1 MAYENPDAQE
11 LSEILDAVST
21 KVPDMIT
28 NILKTVYSAEAG
40 RNVGQAVGNL
50 FRELVDAGIPYEM
63 AVKMASDYMISF
75 KDLLGTVTPAMTK
88 STSSNNTDSS
98 DDE

>member
-1 MAYENPDAQE
+1 MMKYENPEAQE
-11 LSEILDAVST
+11 VSEILDAVSS
-21 KVPDMIT
+21 KVPEMIT

-50 FRELVDAGIPYEM
+50 FRELVDAGIPHEM

-75 KDLLGTVTPAMTK
+75 KDLLGTVNPAVKSMSTKESTP
-88 STSSNNTDSS
+88 S

>member
-11 LSEILDAVST
+11 LSEILDAVSN

-50 FRELVDAGIPYEM
+50 FRELMDAGIPYEM

-75 KDLLGTVTPAMTK
+75 KDLLGTVTPAMNK
-88 STSSNNTDSS
+88 SMSAKVTDSS
-98 DDE
+98 EDE

>member
-40 RNVGQAVGNL
+40 RNVGQAVGSL
-50 FRELVDAGIPYEM
+50 FRELVDAGIPHEM

-75 KDLLGTVTPAMTK
+75 KDLLGTVAPAMNK
-88 STSSNNTDSS
+88 SMASNDSDSS